1 MKRDKNITFR
11 LSEDEKSMIDE
22 GAKANGMTKID
33 FLVTAIKNY
42 SNNDG
47 SARQYAEDILLKSKE
62 KDKKILSLDKKLS
75 FFLGQKRIN
84 AAFQKYKGQKINF
97 NDYKGNPRTVI
108 VNAIQDIYRVI
119 LFQNKIS

>member
-11 LSEDEKSMIDE
+11 LSEHEKSMIDE

-33 FLVTAIKNY
+33 FLVTSIKNY
-42 SNNDG
+42 SNPDS

-62 KDKKILSLDKKLS
+62 KDKKIIQLEERLSY
-75 FFLGQKRIN
+75 FLRQKRVN
-84 AAFQKYKGQKINF
+84 AAFNKYKGQKINF

-108 VNAIQDIYRVI
+108 VKEIQDIYRII
-119 LFQNKIS
+119 LPQNKIS